1 MREGQGKKKLADAD
15 RSALPFELLRM
26 LLVSQVP
33 VVASCM
39 RQACLRVLLPLFEEV
54 GIDGA

>member
-1 MREGQGKKKLADAD
+1 MREGQGKKKLAD
-15 RSALPFELLRM
+15 RSALPLELLRM
-26 LLVSQVP
+26 LLVAQVP

-39 RQACLRVLLPLFEEV
+39 RQACLRVLLPLLEEV